1 MNETPDIKMIMAITI
16 TRGQRCLAKWA
27 HRKSS
32 ILDWNSDRQVLF
44 KEVCIQQRTYADN
57 AALPAFACRTPPLQQ
72 SIDIACLPGLL
83 QQTCSSGFAVVG
95 QCWDRQTDRRTD
107 TVQVSQTLLRIR
119 REQYQQRTQYVARRS
134 YCYSG
139 PVLQQLL
146 FHV

>member
-44 KEVCIQQRTYADN
+44 KQVCIQQRTYADN
-57 AALPAFACRTPPLQQ
+57 AALPAFACRTPPVQQ

-107 TVQVSQTLLRIR
+107 TVQVS
-119 REQYQQRTQYVARRS
+119 
-134 YCYSG
+134 
-139 PVLQQLL
+139 
-146 FHV
+146 